1 MTEITEA
8 GRQLAADLANA
19 VCIER
24 KECDAWRSR
33 DFAEDAHHESRV
45 ALARL
50 ATQSIARDAEL
61 AEARADLREIDR
73 LIGED
78 SMGWIPKAQNIAAK
92 HREADPL
99 DDLLW
104 QTLVAWESGAD
115 PDYGKRLGTPEGLP
129 AWDVA
134 KATFRAELIKR
145 GIELTTN
152 PADRRMAWLTNTA

>member
-19 VCIER
+19 ARTRKGYSGSWTANHFTADGIGSAER
-24 KECDAWRSR
+24 
-33 DFAEDAHHESRV
+33 

-61 AEARADLREIDR
+61 AEAKADLREIDR

-99 DDLLW
+99 DDLL
-104 QTLVAWESGAD
+104 
-115 PDYGKRLGTPEGLP
+115 
-129 AWDVA
+129 
-134 KATFRAELIKR
+134 
-145 GIELTTN
+145 
-152 PADRRMAWLTNTA
+152 

>member
-24 KECDAWRSR
+24 EECDAWRSR

-73 LIGED
+73 IAVKFNWSG
-78 SMGWIPKAQNIAAK
+78 GVTAYQQVAATAAK
-92 HREADPL
+92 HRETDPL
-99 DDLLW
+99 LIEAREIVAASDDNLAGNVRAGEW
-104 QTLVAWESGAD
+104 DNSHIVTCTLAA
-115 PDYGKRLGTPEGLP
+115 L
-129 AWDVA
+129 
-134 KATFRAELIKR
+134 KR

-152 PADRRMAWLTNTA
+152 PSGRGLNAAGELK